1 MSTISPFLMMTNFS
15 RKYLCNFAPP
25 KYVLPLSEILKD
37 LLTPLLKKN
46 SAVNLKILN
55 TTD

>member
-1 MSTISPFLMMTNFS
+1 MLTISPFLMMTNFS

-37 LLTPLLKKN
+37 LLTPLKKY
-46 SAVNLKILN
+46 STVNLKILN

>member
-1 MSTISPFLMMTNFS
+1 MLTISPFLMMTNFS

-37 LLTPLLKKN
+37 LLTPLKN
-46 SAVNLKILN
+46 IQLLISKF
-55 TTD
+55 